1 MRVIAIVNQ
10 KGGAGKTTTSVNM
23 AACLA
28 DAGHR
33 VLVLD
38 CDPQAH
44 ATLAFGYDL
53 DEEEQPGLS
62 EVLLDGARLE
72 DVALATVVP
81 NLWVVPAPFD
91 GVDVDLTSRMAR
103 EHLMKRALSQLSE
116 RPDYVILD
124 CPPNLGFTML
134 NAFTAADHFVVTMFP
149 EELSRRGLR
158 KLAATV
164 EDVRN
169 HLNERL
175 QLAGVLCCRVR
186 GELRH
191 SREVLAD
198 VRADF
203 NARVFTTT
211 IRQNIRLS
219 EAMRARQPITVYDP
233 SSPGCED
240 YRQFTA
246 EFLAV
251 MAEDHKEG
259 AHGSP

>member
-1 MRVIAIVNQ
+1 MHVIAIVNQ
-10 KGGAGKTTTSVNM
+10 KGGAGKTTSSVNL

-28 DAGHR
+28 DAGRR
-33 VLVLD
+33 VLVVD

-62 EVLLDGARLE
+62 EVLLEGQRIE
-72 DVALATVVP
+72 DVALATAMP
-81 NLWVVPAPFD
+81 NLWILPAPFD
-91 GVDVDLTSRMAR
+91 GIDVDLTSRMAR
-103 EHLMKRALSQLSE
+103 EHLLKSALERLSE

-134 NAFTAADHFVVTMFP
+134 NAFTAADWFIVTMFP

-164 EDVRN
+164 DEVRV
-169 HLNERL
+169 HLNPDL

-198 VRADF
+198 VRGEFDG
-203 NARVFTTT
+203 RVFETQ

-219 EAMRARQPITVYDP
+219 EAMRERQPITLYDP
-233 SSPGCED
+233 VSPGCAD
-240 YRQFTA
+240 YRAACQ
-246 EFLAV
+246 EL
-251 MAEDHKEG
+251 MATVEAGVEEPQH
-259 AHGSP
+259 AP